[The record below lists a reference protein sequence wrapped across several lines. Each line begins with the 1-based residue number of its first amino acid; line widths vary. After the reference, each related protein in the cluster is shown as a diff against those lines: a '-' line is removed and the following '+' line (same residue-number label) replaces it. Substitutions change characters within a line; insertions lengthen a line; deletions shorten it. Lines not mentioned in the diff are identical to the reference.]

1 MAQPFIVDFPV
12 NDLLLPY
19 KEQLIEEF
27 YEQIKTKTDP
37 GYSRKVHIE
46 PVLNI
51 IKPLWVEKIK
61 YHFDPLPLSQPEFK
75 VWLYVQNNTNN
86 RCVWHNHPEAELN
99 TVFYLDVPEEG
110 GELEILNVKPSQNKL
125 NADKLKV
132 ENNKLYIMPF
142 WTYHRPLPQKD
153 TKERLCFNIQF
164 QSRDRIRLKQRNG
177 INW

>member
-75 VWLYVQNNTNN
+75 VWLYVQNNTNID
-86 RCVWHNHPEAELN
+86 AYGI
-99 TVFYLDVPEEG
+99 T
-110 GELEILNVKPSQNKL
+110 ILKL
-125 NADKLKV
+125 NLILFFILMFLK
-132 ENNKLYIMPF
+132 
-142 WTYHRPLPQKD
+142 
-153 TKERLCFNIQF
+153 KEV
-164 QSRDRIRLKQRNG
+164 S
-177 INW
+177 